1 MKRDFSK
8 VQIEYVRWLD
18 KMLSEELDEEFM
30 KVAVEYIKWLDE
42 ERAKINRVP
51 LDEITFFENGEV
63 VEVDPEVLEDFKF
76 TGLVNTDFILTDCY
90 KDRTKKIYPQINEDK
105 FF

>member
-1 MKRDFSK
+1 MKRDFRK
-8 VQIEYVRWLD
+8 VSIEYVRWLD

-51 LDEITFFENGEV
+51 LEEITFFENCEV
-63 VEVDPEVLEDFKF
+63 VEVDKEVLEDFKF

-90 KDRTKKIYPQINEDK
+90 KDRKIKDVYSWKI
-105 FF
+105 